1 MAFNWHISVGNP
13 VLVTGQYFVV
23 RYKKMPSGSWIDF
36 LPNPTTNLFTIPALE
51 EGQYTAEIRVYCLDG
66 TISAPKYITKTCGD
80 IGTPPVVN
88 IFWEDIGGTSTR
100 PCVSTGVTYP
110 ISYNATDLEN
120 DIVLIEV
127 QESPD
132 GINWTT
138 IGIIPIDQLNYVIST
153 SESTI
158 LYRFRVTDAQNNVSI
173 SNVLQVQ
180 CSDGSGSGS
189 GSSGTGSGSG
199 TSSSDGE
206 ESGASSGGSEEG
218 SDGSGGS
225 GGSGGSDG
233 GFDFGSE

>member
-110 ISYNATDLEN
+110 ISYNATDLED

-138 IGIIPIDQLNYVIST
+138 IGIIPIDQANYVIST
-153 SESTI
+153 SESTM

-180 CSDGSGSGS
+180 CTESSGS
-189 GSSGTGSGSG
+189 GSSSNGSGSN
-199 TSSSDGE
+199 TSSSEGE
-206 ESGASSGGSEEG
+206 GSGPSSGDSGGSNP
-218 SDGSGGS
+218 SDGSD
-225 GGSGGSDG
+225 GSGGSDG
-233 GFDFGSE
+233 GFDWGSD